1 MLLKDQTALVT
12 GGGRGIG
19 RAIVK
24 ALAGAGAKVAFVYR
38 SGQESADSLVQEV
51 TSDGGVASAIQGD
64 VGEPTCAAK
73 VVEKVIGDWGRL
85 DILVNNAGVAH
96 IGNAENTLEGDFDR
110 VISVNIKGAYNCI
123 HSVIPYMKQRKK
135 GVILNMASV
144 AATVGIPDRFAYSMS
159 KGAII
164 TMTLSVAKDFIKDG
178 IRCNCISPARVHT
191 PFVDGYLAKNYPGK
205 EKEMYDK
212 LAATQPIGRMAEP
225 NEIGYLALYLCSDE
239 AGFITGCDYPI
250 DGGFTR
256 LNN

>member
-85 DILVNNAGVAH
+85 DILVNNAGIIRDGLFVRMNDADWDAVMGLDRGPGPVHHINPIDDIRLEAAEEPRAMPKPAH
-96 IGNAENTLEGDFDR
+96 
-110 VISVNIKGAYNCI
+110 
-123 HSVIPYMKQRKK
+123 
-135 GVILNMASV
+135 AS
-144 AATVGIPDRFAYSMS
+144 
-159 KGAII
+159 
-164 TMTLSVAKDFIKDG
+164 
-178 IRCNCISPARVHT
+178 
-191 PFVDGYLAKNYPGK
+191 
-205 EKEMYDK
+205 
-212 LAATQPIGRMAEP
+212 IGRTP
-225 NEIGYLALYLCSDE
+225 VCSHHGCSSSRILRTE
-239 AGFITGCDYPI
+239 AAGP
-250 DGGFTR
+250 R
-256 LNN
+256 LPPVMLL